1 MSDVPA
7 SESDA
12 FFASWQA
19 ARLARP
25 DLKPMGAAGLTQAAL
40 VWRHW
45 MAFCTVHAIAWDAAR
60 SFDVARFCQG
70 IGPRSSLKK
79 TSPVTRRR
87 YWRVLRDLYAHAL
100 ASAESP

>member
-1 MSDVPA
+1 MADATAVDP
-7 SESDA
+7 EA

-19 ARLARP
+19 ARLART
-25 DLKPMGAAGLTQAAL
+25 DLKPMGAAGLTQASL

-45 MAFCTVHAIAWDAAR
+45 LAFCTVHGVAWAAAH
-60 SFDVARFCQG
+60 SADVARFCQG

-87 YWRVLRDLYAHAL
+87 
-100 ASAESP
+100 